1 MNNSSAFRIPLY
13 CIIVMLCVVRSASA
27 ASVPCAMGNETSI
40 MDVTYCQLGNQLN
53 VPARWLDSIFA
64 NPGQKSGGKI
74 QVTALLGTRFYD
86 DKTIETV
93 SAVRARVF
101 LPNLEDKLRIQI
113 TTSQNTKAN
122 DSQGP
127 AKEPQSTGLQT
138 AVSAIFTPAL
148 GSAQIGLGW
157 SLKNNLVI
165 LGQASLPLKF
175 GDNSSQW
182 GMIPRILWNKDDGN
196 TWVNQF
202 YWDHYF
208 SPTLMIGLDNSL
220 RYRVNTDWTS
230 RISTL
235 RSRLFRGKW
244 TYQAALGTQ
253 WIEDPLSDNN
263 THWVQISAEHTLG
276 RPWLKGQFVPAVIWD
291 EAIGPEGKPQITF
304 NLIATL
310 N

>member
-1 MNNSSAFRIPLY
+1 
-13 CIIVMLCVVRSASA
+13 
-27 ASVPCAMGNETSI
+27 MGKPI
-40 MDVTYCQLGNQLN
+40 
-53 VPARWLDSIFA
+53 
-64 NPGQKSGGKI
+64 
-74 QVTALLGTRFYD
+74 LLGPL
-86 DKTIETV
+86 
-93 SAVRARVF
+93 F
-101 LPNLEDKLRIQI
+101 LTN
-113 TTSQNTKAN
+113 
-122 DSQGP
+122 
-127 AKEPQSTGLQT
+127 
-138 AVSAIFTPAL
+138 
-148 GSAQIGLGW
+148 
-157 SLKNNLVI
+157 
-165 LGQASLPLKF
+165 
-175 GDNSSQW
+175 
-182 GMIPRILWNKDDGN
+182 
-196 TWVNQF
+196 
-202 YWDHYF
+202 
-208 SPTLMIGLDNSL
+208 LMIGLDNSL